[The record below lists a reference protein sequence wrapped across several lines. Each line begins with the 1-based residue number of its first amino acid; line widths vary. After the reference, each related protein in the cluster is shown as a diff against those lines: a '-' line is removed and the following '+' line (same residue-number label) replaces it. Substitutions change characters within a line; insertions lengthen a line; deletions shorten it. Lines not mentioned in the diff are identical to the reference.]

1 MRVSEPFDAACRLWY
16 RKLMPSERYDV
27 VVAGGGSAG
36 IAAAVAAARDGART
50 LLVERYGFL
59 GGMATAGM
67 VGTVCGLYPAG
78 SPAPNHTGGGAPE
91 RLNDGLAG
99 EIADRI
105 ERLPGSEPA
114 LRRGRTWVVPYV
126 PHELAALADDL
137 TRAERNLDVRLH
149 AHLIDVDA
157 AAARVRGLRLATWE
171 GTSEIACSALVDAT
185 GDAVAALAADNAT
198 ETPGVADR
206 QLCSLVFVLQGVAA
220 DAVRGAAS
228 LALLRRVAAAES
240 AGALPPG
247 TSDVAWRPT
256 TRPGEVVVKLA
267 LGGVAAGV
275 DWLTDAEREGRRRAG
290 ALTAWLRAEAPG
302 FADAFL
308 SHTAPQI
315 GVRESRRIVG
325 RARLTR
331 EDVLGG
337 RRFADAA
344 ARAAWPIEL
353 WREGVAGARYEYLA
367 DGDWYE
373 IPLDCLVARDVAGL
387 FAAGRCISG
396 TSEALGSARVIG
408 TCLAT
413 GVAAGGAAAR
423 YASGTT
429 S

>member
-1 MRVSEPFDAACRLWY
+1 
-16 RKLMPSERYDV
+16 MPSERYDV

-36 IAAAVAAARDGART
+36 IAAALGAARAGART

-67 VGTVCGLYPAG
+67 VGTVCGL
-78 SPAPNHTGGGAPE
+78 HLTGGDAPE

-105 ERLPGSEPA
+105 ERLPGSEAP

-126 PHELAALADDL
+126 PHELAGLADDL
-137 TRAERNLDVRLH
+137 TRAERNLDLRLH
-149 AHLIDVDA
+149 AHMTAVDVGSA
-157 AAARVRGLRLATWE
+157 GVCGVRFATWE
-171 GTSEIACSALVDAT
+171 GAADVACAALVDAT
-185 GDAVAALAADNAT
+185 GDAVAALAAANAT
-198 ETPGVADR
+198 ETPDAADR
-206 QLCSLVFVLQGVAA
+206 QLCSLVFVLQGVAP
-220 DAVRGAAS
+220 DGVRGAAS
-228 LALLRRVAAAES
+228 LALLRRVAAAEA

-267 LGGVAAGV
+267 LGGVASGG

-290 ALTAWLRAEAPG
+290 ALAAWLRGEAPG

-308 SHTAPQI
+308 SHTAPQV

-337 RRFADAA
+337 RRVADPA

-353 WREGVAGARYEYLA
+353 WREGAAGARYEYLA

-396 TSEALGSARVIG
+396 TSDALGSARVIG

-413 GVAAGGAAAR
+413 GAAAGRAAAR
-423 YASGTT
+423 HASGTT
-429 S
+429 P